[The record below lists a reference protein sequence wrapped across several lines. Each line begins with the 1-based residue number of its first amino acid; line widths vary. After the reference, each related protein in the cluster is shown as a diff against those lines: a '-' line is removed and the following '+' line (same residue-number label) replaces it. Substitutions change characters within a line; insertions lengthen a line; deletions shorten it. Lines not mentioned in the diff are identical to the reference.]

1 MGDHWRRLDRIPLTY
16 SSLKWLQSVP
26 GYSKLPW
33 HEVVCV
39 YSLLP
44 VFLSLP
50 TLHWSPSDTYILS
63 LFLPFQSSP
72 HYFFK
77 TLWHTTL
84 PPPPPRPPTPTA
96 LPPRNFPLSDF
107 RLIFLSRHSRWLPSD
122 SLCWY
127 VVCGEISW
135 RLVSASLTEQIQ
147 TLTDGSVAKTA
158 KTNGPTRI
166 KQIAPAKPRGRAG

>member
-84 PPPPPRPPTPTA
+84 PPPPPRPPS
-96 LPPRNFPLSDF
+96 PPGTSLF
-107 RLIFLSRHSRWLPSD
+107 LIFAWFSYLDTLGD
-122 SLCWY
+122 SLLIPSAGMWF
-127 VVCGEISW
+127 VVKFREDS
-135 RLVSASLTEQIQ
+135 SAHLWLSKFKHWQ
-147 TLTDGSVAKTA
+147 TG
-158 KTNGPTRI
+158 
-166 KQIAPAKPRGRAG
+166 Q